1 MMSDATDQPEDEG
14 LHESLGTVGESMTV
28 AVVTLRPD
36 MRTPDAVAMLRNH
49 GVGGAPVVE
58 AGRLVG
64 IATVSDLLAL
74 APRAH
79 ATGPFLRPLR
89 NRPEWCVRDV
99 MSESVFV
106 AGSEERP
113 SSKRSSRWTTV
124 GWTACPSSMLMDD
137 RWGSWP
143 ERMSF
148 APSRGSVAASASVQ
162 TSGDRS
168 SLRIERQSTGVLSTD
183 RSVEATDHRSVWRR
197 RPSRG
202 WVGFRQAPGPD
213 RATRSKGF

>member
-14 LHESLGTVGESMTV
+14 LYASLGTVGESMTV

-64 IATVSDLLAL
+64 IATVSDLVAL

-99 MSESVFV
+99 MSESVV
-106 AGSEERP
+106 VTGAEEP
-113 SSKRSSRWTTV
+113 LVEAAIK
-124 GWTACPSSMLMDD
+124 MDD
-137 RWGSWP
+137 RGVDRLPVVDVDGRPVGILAREDVVRAVARAGRRVRVSP
-143 ERMSF
+143 DER
-148 APSRGSVAASASVQ
+148 
-162 TSGDRS
+162 
-168 SLRIERQSTGVLSTD
+168 
-183 RSVEATDHRSVWRR
+183 
-197 RPSRG
+197 
-202 WVGFRQAPGPD
+202 
-213 RATRSKGF
+213 

>member
-1 MMSDATDQPEDEG
+1 MMSDAIGQGEGQG

-64 IATVSDLLAL
+64 IATVSDLVAL

-99 MSESVFV
+99 MSERVCV
-106 AGSEERP
+106 VTPEEP
-113 SSKRSSRWTTV
+113 LVEAVIT
-124 GWTACPSSMLMDD
+124 MDD
-137 RWGSWP
+137 REVDRLPVVDGHGRP
-143 ERMSF
+143 VGILAREDVVR
-148 APSRGSVAASASVQ
+148 AVARAGRRVRV
-162 TSGDRS
+162 GPD
-168 SLRIERQSTGVLSTD
+168 E
-183 RSVEATDHRSVWRR
+183 R
-197 RPSRG
+197 RPTLL
-202 WVGFRQAPGPD
+202 PD
-213 RATRSKGF
+213 

>member
-1 MMSDATDQPEDEG
+1 MMSDATDQPEYEG

-49 GVGGAPVVE
+49 GIGGAPVVE

-64 IATVSDLLAL
+64 IATVSDLVAL

-106 AGSEERP
+106 AGSEEP
-113 SSKRSSRWTTV
+113 LVEAVIK
-124 GWTACPSSMLMDD
+124 MDD
-137 RWGSWP
+137 REVDRLPVVDVDGRP
-143 ERMSF
+143 VGILARDDVVR
-148 APSRGSVAASASVQ
+148 AVARV
-162 TSGDRS
+162 G
-168 SLRIERQSTGVLSTD
+168 
-183 RSVEATDHRSVWRR
+183 RR
-197 RPSRG
+197 EC
-202 WVGFRQAPGPD
+202 VGPD
-213 RATRSKGF
+213 ERRSKLPPE

>member
-14 LHESLGTVGESMTV
+14 LYASLG
-28 AVVTLRPD
+28 TLRPD

-64 IATVSDLLAL
+64 IVTVSDLVAL

-99 MSESVFV
+99 MSESVVV
-106 AGSEERP
+106 AGAEEP
-113 SSKRSSRWTTV
+113 LVEAAIK
-124 GWTACPSSMLMDD
+124 MDD
-137 RWGSWP
+137 RGVDRLP
-143 ERMSF
+143 VVDVDGRPVGILAREDVVRAVARVGRRER
-148 APSRGSVAASASVQ
+148 
-162 TSGDRS
+162 
-168 SLRIERQSTGVLSTD
+168 
-183 RSVEATDHRSVWRR
+183 
-197 RPSRG
+197 
-202 WVGFRQAPGPD
+202 
-213 RATRSKGF
+213 

>member
-1 MMSDATDQPEDEG
+1 MMSHATDQPEDEG
-14 LHESLGTVGESMTV
+14 LHESLGTVGDSMTV

-64 IATVSDLLAL
+64 IATVSDLVAL

-99 MSESVFV
+99 MSEGVCV
-106 AGSEERP
+106 ATPEEP
-113 SSKRSSRWTTV
+113 
-124 GWTACPSSMLMDD
+124 L
-137 RWGSWP
+137 
-143 ERMSF
+143 
-148 APSRGSVAASASVQ
+148 
-162 TSGDRS
+162 
-168 SLRIERQSTGVLSTD
+168 
-183 RSVEATDHRSVWRR
+183 VEAVIMMDERGVDRLPVVDVDG
-197 RPSRG
+197 RPVGILAREDVVRAVARVGSRER
-202 WVGFRQAPGPD
+202 VGPD
-213 RATRSKGF
+213 ERRSKLLPD